1 VSGALTVR
9 SIPVQF
15 TFTKEAID
23 MHELP
28 VTESILNIVL
38 KHAKNN
44 DVKKIVTIYLSVG
57 ELSDL
62 EDEWM
67 QKYFQYLSKDTL
79 AKDAKLSIERIP
91 ITMQC
96 SKCSNVFTV
105 EKKSLAKIQ
114 CPKCKEQKCSLK
126 SGKEYYIKNMEVV

>member
-1 VSGALTVR
+1 
-9 SIPVQF
+9 
-15 TFTKEAID
+15 

-28 VTESILNIVL
+28 VTESILDIVL
-38 KHAKNN
+38 KHAEKN
-44 DVKKIVTIYLSVG
+44 DVKKVVTIHLGVG

-67 QKYFQYLSKDTL
+67 QKYFEYLSKDTI

-96 SKCSNVFTV
+96 SECMHEFKV
-105 EKKSLAKIQ
+105 EKKGMDKIQ
-114 CPKCKEQKCSLK
+114 CPKCNTEKCSLIA
-126 SGKEYYIKNMEVV
+126 GREYYIKNMEVI

>member
-1 VSGALTVR
+1 
-9 SIPVQF
+9 
-15 TFTKEAID
+15 

-38 KHAKNN
+38 KHAENN
-44 DVKKIVTIYLSVG
+44 DAKKIVTIYLDVG

-67 QKYFQYLSKDTL
+67 QKYFEYLSKGTL
-79 AKDAKLSIERIP
+79 AEGAQLSIERIP

-96 SKCSNVFTV
+96 AACSQVFRV
-105 EKKSLAKIQ
+105 EKSDLGTIR
-114 CPKCKEQKCSLK
+114 CPKCNEEKCTIT
-126 SGKEYYIKNMEVV
+126 SGREYYIKNMEVV

>member
-1 VSGALTVR
+1 
-9 SIPVQF
+9 
-15 TFTKEAID
+15 

-28 VTESILNIVL
+28 VTESILDIVL
-38 KHAKNN
+38 KHAEKN
-44 DVKKIVTIYLSVG
+44 DVKKVVTIYLNVG

-67 QKYFQYLSKDTL
+67 QKYFEYLSKGTL
-79 AKDAKLSIERIP
+79 AENAQLSIERIP

-96 SKCSNVFTV
+96 SKCSHEFVVDKND
-105 EKKSLAKIQ
+105 LGKIL
-114 CPKCKEQKCSLK
+114 CPKCNEEKCTLK

>member
-1 VSGALTVR
+1 
-9 SIPVQF
+9 
-15 TFTKEAID
+15 

-38 KHAKNN
+38 KHAEKNN
-44 DVKKIVTIYLSVG
+44 VKKIMTIHLGVG

-67 QKYFQYLSKDTL
+67 QKYFNYLSKETP
-79 AKDAKLSIERIP
+79 AENAKLNIERIP

-96 SKCSNVFTV
+96 NECSHEFTV
-105 EKKSLAKIQ
+105 KKEGLGKIQ
-114 CPKCKEQKCSLK
+114 CPECKGEKCTLI
-126 SGKEYYIKNMEVV
+126 SGREYFIKNMEVI

>member
-1 VSGALTVR
+1 
-9 SIPVQF
+9 
-15 TFTKEAID
+15 

-28 VTESILNIVL
+28 VTESILDIVL
-38 KHAKNN
+38 KHAENN
-44 DVKKIVTIYLSVG
+44 NVNKIVTIYLNVG

-67 QKYFQYLSKDTL
+67 QKYFEYLSKGTL
-79 AKDAKLSIERIP
+79 AEEAKLKIERVP

-96 SKCSNVFTV
+96 NSCSHTFTV
-105 EKKSLAKIQ
+105 EKNELGKIQ
-114 CPKCKEQKCSLK
+114 CPKCKEEKCTLK